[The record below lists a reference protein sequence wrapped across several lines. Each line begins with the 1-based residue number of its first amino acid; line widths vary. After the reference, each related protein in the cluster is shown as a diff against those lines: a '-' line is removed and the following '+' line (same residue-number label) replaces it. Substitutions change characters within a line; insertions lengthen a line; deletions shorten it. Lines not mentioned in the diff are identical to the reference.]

1 MKKMTEQNLGAA
13 FSGESQA
20 HVRYLAYAQVAEK
33 DHRPNIARLF
43 RAIAFAEQVHAINHY
58 KELGQVNSLSQDLQ
72 VAIDGE
78 NYEVDDMYPAFRAVA
93 ELQGERG
100 ALRTT
105 DWALQAEKVHAGM
118 YLRAKQSVDG
128 GHDFELGEMYICE
141 ECGYTVEGKP
151 PDRCPLCGAPR
162 ERFKKF

>member
-1 MKKMTEQNLGAA
+1 MRKMTEQNLNAA
-13 FSGESQA
+13 FAGESQA
-20 HVRYLAYAQVAEK
+20 HLRYLAFAQIAEK
-33 DHRPNIARLF
+33 EHRPNVARLF
-43 RAIAFAEQVHAINHY
+43 RAIAYAEQVHAMNHY
-58 KELGQVNSLSQDLQ
+58 KELGLVKTLSQNLQ

-78 NYEVDDMYPAFRAVA
+78 TYEVDDMYPSFRAVA

-105 DWALQAEKVHAGM
+105 EWALQAEKVHAGM
-118 YLRAKQSVDG
+118 YQRAKQSVDG
-128 GHDFELGEMYICE
+128 GSDVFLGDVYICD

-162 ERFKKF
+162 DRFSKF